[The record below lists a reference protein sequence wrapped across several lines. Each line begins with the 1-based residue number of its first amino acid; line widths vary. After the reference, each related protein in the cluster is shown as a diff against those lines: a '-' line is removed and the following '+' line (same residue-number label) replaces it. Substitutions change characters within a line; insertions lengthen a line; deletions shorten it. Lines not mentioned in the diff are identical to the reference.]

1 MRHFD
6 LGYPATIFDMLT
18 HTIATSPD
26 AMKSSDVAEILAC
39 IEAFEMFSGLDGV
52 ALRALATH
60 LILRDYAE
68 GDVIFRE
75 GERGDWMGFLVS
87 GEIRIQKEAGGRDSR
102 VVSIESRARSI
113 GEMALID
120 NEPRSATCIAL
131 RPSRLLIL
139 SKTHFERMATERP
152 AVALSVILPVARLL
166 SRRLRMTSGRLV
178 EFLEE

>member
-1 MRHFD
+1 MQ
-6 LGYPATIFDMLT
+6 T
-18 HTIATSPD
+18 HTIVSSTDSP
-26 AMKSSDVAEILAC
+26 KTGDVAQILAC

-75 GERGDWMGFLVS
+75 GQRGDWMGFLVS
-87 GEIRIQKEAGGRDSR
+87 GEIRIQKESGGHEMRA
-102 VVSIESRARSI
+102 VAIESRARSI

-120 NEPRSATCIAL
+120 NEPRSATCTAL
-131 RPSRLLIL
+131 HPSRLLIL
-139 SKTHFERMATERP
+139 SKAHFERMAAERP

>member
-1 MRHFD
+1 MTT
-6 LGYPATIFDMLT
+6 ATIQPPKTADL
-18 HTIATSPD
+18 
-26 AMKSSDVAEILAC
+26 AEILAC
-39 IEAFEMFSGLDGV
+39 IEQFEMFSSLDGV
-52 ALRALATH
+52 ALRALAAH
-60 LILRDYAE
+60 LIVRDYAE
-68 GDVIFRE
+68 GRVIFRE

-87 GEIRIQKEAGGRDSR
+87 GEVRIQKESGGHETRA
-102 VVSIESRARSI
+102 VAIENKARSI

-131 RPSRLLIL
+131 APTRLLAL
-139 SKTHFERMATERP
+139 SKAHFERLADDRP

>member
-1 MRHFD
+1 
-6 LGYPATIFDMLT
+6 MLT
-18 HTIATSPD
+18 KTILAS
-26 AMKSSDVAEILAC
+26 AEAKKAADVAEILAC
-39 IEAFEMFSGLDGV
+39 IEAFEMFAGLDGA

-75 GERGDWMGFLVS
+75 GQRGDWMGFLVS
-87 GEIRIQKEAGGRDSR
+87 GEIRIQKESDGRESR
-102 VVSIESRARSI
+102 AVAIENRARSI

-139 SKTHFERMATERP
+139 SKAHFERMTAERP